1 MNTPSKQPA
10 TPRSPP
16 VVVVAHESA
25 DISKFFAYVLKE
37 HFTVRAVTDAAGM
50 LALAHETPRPGMV
63 LLSLTLKDIDG
74 YEACRRLKADTA
86 TARIPV
92 IFLASQSDAKEE
104 ARGLSLGAV
113 DYLLKPYS
121 PPLILARVR
130 AYISLQTRQHA
141 LERMVAQRTQEL
153 QQTRLQIIRRL
164 ALAAEQREGG
174 LPNRLLRVSHYV
186 KLLAQGLGLP
196 AETCEALHH
205 AAPLYDIGKL
215 GVPES
220 ILTKTDKLTRAE
232 QETMQKHAE
241 IGARII
247 GEHADPLL
255 ETARIMALTHHE
267 RWDGGGY
274 PKGLKGDAIPWPGRI
289 AALADVFEAMTMTQ
303 YYREPMEV
311 PAAAQAIAEQSGK
324 QFDARLVAAFRKALP
339 KMVEVKNAYPDEHA
353 GMHELNFMAATTT
366 MPPKAAPPRK
376 AAASRPSAGGTGWSP
391 V

>member
-1 MNTPSKQPA
+1 MSTPSKP
-10 TPRSPP
+10 PESPKSPP

-25 DISKFFAYVLKE
+25 DISKFFGYVLKD
-37 HFTVRAVTDAAGM
+37 HFTVRTVPDGAGL
-50 LALAHETPRPGMV
+50 LALAGETPRPGMV

-92 IFLASQSDAKEE
+92 IFMASQSDAKEE
-104 ARGLSLGAV
+104 TKGLALGAV

-153 QQTRLQIIRRL
+153 QHTRLQLIRRL

-186 KLLAQGLGLP
+186 KLLGQGLGLP
-196 AETCEALHH
+196 ADTCEALHQ

-220 ILTKTDKLTRAE
+220 ILTKTDKLTRSE
-232 QETMQKHAE
+232 QETMKKHAE

-255 ETARIMALTHHE
+255 ETARVMALTHHE

-274 PKGLKGDAIPWPGRI
+274 PQALKGDAIPWPGRI

-303 YYREPMEV
+303 HYREPLEI
-311 PAAAQAIAEQSGK
+311 AAAAKAIAEQSGK
-324 QFDARLVAAFRKALP
+324 QFDPRVVEAFRKALP
-339 KMVEVKNAYPDEHA
+339 KMMEVKNAYPDERA
-353 GMHELNFMAATTT
+353 GMHELNFMAAPAAT
-366 MPPKAAPPRK
+366 PPRAAPARK
-376 AAASRPSAGGTGWSP
+376 AAAAHPSAGGSGRAPS
-391 V
+391 